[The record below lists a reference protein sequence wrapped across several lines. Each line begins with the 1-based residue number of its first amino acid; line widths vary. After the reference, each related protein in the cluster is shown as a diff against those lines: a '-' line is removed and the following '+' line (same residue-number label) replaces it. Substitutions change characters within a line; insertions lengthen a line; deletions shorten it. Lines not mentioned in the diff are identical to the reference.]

1 MTRILAIET
10 SCDET
15 AAAVIAHGRDIL
27 SNVVASQIDLHQ
39 RYGGVFP
46 EVASRQHV
54 LSINPVVEQALAE
67 AGLGWA
73 GLDAVAVTE
82 GPGLAGSLLVG
93 VNAAKGIA
101 FMRGLPLVAV
111 NHLEGHV
118 YSNWLQPERV
128 SGVTYQVSAP
138 PALEFPVLVLIV
150 SGGHTE
156 LVLMEDHGCY
166 RRLGG
171 TLDDAAG
178 EAFDKAAR
186 LLGLPYPGG
195 PMVQRAAQGGDPARF
210 SLPRALMIQPEHR
223 YNFSFSGLK
232 TAVLRLVREQQAA
245 LGDAAWP
252 EGYAG
257 EVDKGAGRQG
267 DKGAGRQGDE
277 GTGRQGDKE
286 TRETGEM
293 KAGGDED
300 GQQRKLRVIRDV
312 AASFQAAVA
321 DALVSKTLLA
331 AADCGAHHVC
341 VCGGV
346 AANGEL
352 RRQLAERMTL
362 PYSIPPI
369 WLCTDNAA
377 MIGAAAHYRFVAGLR
392 AGWDLDVKA
401 RLPLVSW

>member
-1 MTRILAIET
+1 MTQPTLLLAIET

-15 AAAVIAHGRDIL
+15 AAAVIADGRTIR
-27 SNVVASQIDLHQ
+27 SNVVASQIELHR

-54 LSINPVVEQALAE
+54 LSIIPVIEDAIRQAGVDWGDLA
-67 AGLGWA
+67 
-73 GLDAVAVTE
+73 AVAVTE
-82 GPGLAGSLLVG
+82 GPGLAGSLLIG
-93 VNAAKGIA
+93 VNAAKGAA
-101 FMRGLPLVAV
+101 FSRGLPLIGV

-118 YSNWLQPERV
+118 YSNWLAQRV
-128 SGVTYQVSAP
+128 GEE
-138 PALEFPVLVLIV
+138 ALEEDRPDAAGFPVLILIV

-156 LVLMEDHGCY
+156 LVLMEGHGQY

-195 PMVQRAAQGGDPARF
+195 PAMQRAADGGDPARF
-210 SLPRALMIQPEHR
+210 DLPRAVMNNPDHR

-232 TAVLRLVREQQAA
+232 TAVLRLIREQQT
-245 LGDAAWP
+245 LVGEEDWP
-252 EGYAG
+252 AGYAG
-257 EVDKGAGRQG
+257 QVLQR
-267 DKGAGRQGDE
+267 RDE
-277 GTGRQGDKE
+277 SADQPDSRLT
-286 TRETGEM
+286 
-293 KAGGDED
+293 
-300 GQQRKLRVIRDV
+300 LIRDI

-321 DALVSKTLLA
+321 DALVSKTMQA
-331 AADCGAHHVC
+331 AADFNVRHIC

-352 RRQLAERMTL
+352 RRQLAARL
-362 PYSIPPI
+362 DIPYSIPPI

-377 MIGAAAHYRFVAGLR
+377 MIGAAGYYSWISGVRS
-392 AGWDLDVKA
+392 GWDLDVRA
-401 RLPLVSW
+401 RLPLASRG